1 MANKDYSD
9 LIFSVYKFI
18 EQSREDGHSDYE
30 INISLKNWAYKCEG
44 KTIKEI
50 SLKYNY
56 LISPNWCVRL
66 SDYKKYFTKYL
77 VNNL

>member
-30 INISLKNWAYKCEG
+30 INISLKNG
-44 KTIKEI
+44 HTNVKERQ
-50 SLKYNY
+50 LKRY
-56 LISPNWCVRL
+56 L
-66 SDYKKYFTKYL
+66 
-77 VNNL
+77 